1 MYDKYH
7 PQGFELLS
15 VNVVW
20 DKDGPA
26 RKFVED
32 YRLPFPVGRD
42 SSGIIGGA
50 YRVDATPASFFIDKK
65 GILVE
70 RVDGEFPT
78 NAEGEFSR
86 RIEKLLAQ

>member
-1 MYDKYH
+1 M
-7 PQGFELLS
+7 
-15 VNVVW
+15 NAVW
-20 DKDGPA
+20 DKDAPA

-32 YRLPFPVGRD
+32 NRLPFPAGRD
-42 SSGIIGGA
+42 SSGTVGKA

-65 GILVE
+65 GVLVE
-70 RVDGEFPT
+70 RVDGEFET